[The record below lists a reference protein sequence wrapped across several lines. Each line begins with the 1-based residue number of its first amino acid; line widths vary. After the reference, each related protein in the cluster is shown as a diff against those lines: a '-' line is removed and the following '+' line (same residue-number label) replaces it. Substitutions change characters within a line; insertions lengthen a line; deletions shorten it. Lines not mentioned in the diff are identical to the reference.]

1 MSESDQEKRYLD
13 NLFADMGDLI
23 PYLEEKAVTDISI
36 TDSGEIILKKFGE
49 GKICTG
55 KYVSDETVRRII
67 YAAAKLLE
75 KTIDTLAG
83 IPTLEGVIPR
93 YNARITGIL
102 PPWTMRSELTL
113 RKPPEIIYTL
123 EDYVKTERLSREQ
136 YMMVMTALTERKNFL
151 VGGATGSG
159 KSTFLNAILQ
169 KQQELTPDDSFYIV
183 EDVPELQCRAKI
195 KTMICVLPHQAEEA
209 LKKALRWTPD
219 RIIFG
224 ELRDGKVAKV
234 LVNSWNTGHS
244 GGATTIHANSC
255 RSMIKRVKQL
265 AGKLLTDEE
274 IREAIHLC
282 VHLTASAVDEVY
294 ENQTGRSLVWKRKAA

>member
-1 MSESDQEKRYLD
+1 MK
-13 NLFADMGDLI
+13 DLI
-23 PYLEEKAVTDISI
+23 PYLQDKQVTDISV
-36 TDSGEIILKKFGE
+36 TDSGEIILKKFGV
-49 GKICTG
+49 GKIRTG
-55 KYVSDETVRRII
+55 KYIDDETVKRII
-67 YAAAKLLE
+67 YAAASLLE
-75 KTIDTLAG
+75 KKIDTLSG
-83 IPTLEGVIPR
+83 IPTLEAVIPR

-123 EDYVKTERLSREQ
+123 EDYMKAGRLNKEQ
-136 YMMVMTALTERKNFL
+136 YITIITALKERKNFL
-151 VGGATGSG
+151 IGGATGSG
-159 KSTFLNAILQ
+159 KSTFLNAVLQ
-169 KQQELTPDDSFYIV
+169 KQQEMTPDDTFYIV
-183 EDVPELQCRAKI
+183 EDVPELQCTASI

-255 RSMIKRVKQL
+255 VSMIKRIKQL
-265 AGKLLTDEE
+265 AGKMLSEDE
-274 IREAIHLC
+274 IREAIHIC
-282 VHLTASAVDEVY
+282 VHLTALSVDEVY
-294 ENQTGRSLVWKRKAA
+294 ELSTGRSYLWKRKAD